1 MKVEEGCTTLEV
13 VNTGRALAFMVEVR
27 VEDERGKSL
36 RPVFF
41 SDNYFALLPG
51 ERKVLT
57 VEHPTHPF
65 AWKVGGWNMTSV
77 RPH

>member
-1 MKVEEGCTTLEV
+1 M
-13 VNTGRALAFMVEVR
+13 F
-27 VEDERGKSL
+27 
-36 RPVFF
+36 
-41 SDNYFALLPG
+41 LLD